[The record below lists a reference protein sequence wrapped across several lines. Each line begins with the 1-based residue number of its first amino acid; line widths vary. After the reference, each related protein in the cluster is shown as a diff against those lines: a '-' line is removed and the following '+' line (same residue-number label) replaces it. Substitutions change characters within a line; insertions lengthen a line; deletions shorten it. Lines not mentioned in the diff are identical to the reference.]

1 LFAGKVTL
9 VKRLMFFFLIV
20 WLSFM
25 SGGANAHTTTNP
37 EHLAV
42 HALEL
47 VSQDRLE
54 HKPQAEVVIQAPTT
68 QDADCTD
75 CCNQVHCEKCH
86 ATYLLTPH
94 SSIFNTNR
102 LNTAPRFHLISV
114 SSAVTAN
121 IERPKWSYTTPAVVS
136 LLS

>member
-20 WLSFM
+20 WLAFM
-25 SGGANAHTTTNP
+25 SGGANAHTTTNA

-42 HALEL
+42 HAHDL
-47 VSQDRLE
+47 VSQDRHK

-75 CCNQVHCEKCH
+75 CCSQVHCEKCH

-102 LNTAPRFHLISV
+102 LNTAPRFHLSSA